1 MKRIESIKLEVGK
14 VISELTQKYLNQGL
28 VLTRFETGG
37 INGFTKVMVFS
48 SLDSS
53 EQQVIFARESNVECY
68 LKVQKVATH
77 TVYTA
82 TMTEEETGTGFID
95 TMFEGAEKEVVTEFV
110 LMKHRGKQFLVT
122 KEELDGMVAT
132 MEARQAQSY
141 KRGQSHRFTV
151 SKLKTVSGFKRQG
164 AVITRMG
171 GSKLAYEIV
180 GLEKGSKRVELAT
193 K

>member
-82 TMTEEETGTGFID
+82 TMTEEETGTSFID

-110 LMKHRGKQFLVT
+110 LMKHRGKQFLV
-122 KEELDGMVAT
+122 LDGMVAT

-141 KRGQSHRFTV
+141 KGGQLHRFTV

-180 GLEKGSKRVELAT
+180 GLEKGSKRVELT
-193 K
+193 IK

>member
-48 SLDSS
+48 SLNSS
-53 EQQVIFARESNVECY
+53 EQQVIFARESSVECY

-82 TMTEEETGTGFID
+82 TMTEEEAGIGFID
-95 TMFEGAEKEVVTEFV
+95 SMFEGAEKEVVTEFV

-122 KEELDGMVAT
+122 KEESVLNCEEFHEDN
-132 MEARQAQSY
+132 
-141 KRGQSHRFTV
+141 
-151 SKLKTVSGFKRQG
+151 
-164 AVITRMG
+164 
-171 GSKLAYEIV
+171 GSINELLSLIEGERYYEIKDDTLQDNYEGV
-180 GLEKGSKRVELAT
+180 ISKAFGT
-193 K
+193 I